1 MEDLAPDV
9 EALRLEIEAQTAGA
23 EQAEQLA
30 AAATL
35 LTALITDGEVLI

>member
-35 LTALITDGEVLI
+35 TALITDGEVLI